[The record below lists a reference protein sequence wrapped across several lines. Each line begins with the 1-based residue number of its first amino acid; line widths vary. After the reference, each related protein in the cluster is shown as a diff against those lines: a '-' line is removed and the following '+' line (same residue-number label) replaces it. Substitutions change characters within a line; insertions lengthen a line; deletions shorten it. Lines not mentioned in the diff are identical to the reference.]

1 MWEYEHSI
9 ETTATPEAL
18 WARWTDVPTWP
29 GWNADIEKIEIDGPF
44 AVGAQITM
52 TPRGSDPVLLRLTD
66 VRTNDQFTDEA
77 ELDGITVR
85 TTHRLDRLPTT
96 PDPDQPD
103 ADAPTAPTSRT
114 RITYRTQ
121 ITGPAVHELGPQ
133 IGPAITADFPDTMA
147 ALAQAAGA

>member
-9 ETTATPEAL
+9 ETTATAEAL
-18 WARWTDVPTWP
+18 WARWADVATWP
-29 GWNADIEKIEIDGPF
+29 QWNADIEEVEINGPF
-44 AVGAQITM
+44 AAGAQITM

-77 ELDGITVR
+77 DLDGITVR
-85 TTHRLDRLPTT
+85 TIHRLDRLT
-96 PDPDQPD
+96 
-103 ADAPTAPTSRT
+103 ADATDTGTATRT

-121 ITGPAVHELGPQ
+121 ITGPAVHDLGPQ
-133 IGPAITADFPDTMA
+133 IGPAITADFPETMA